1 MKPGLHQAGFLRSV
15 QEAAELEGVSL
26 EAGAWP
32 QRPEAALSGRRRP
45 SFSLR
50 KPVRLW
56 LTHIFTIRGL
66 GRELRTA

>member
-1 MKPGLHQAGFLRSV
+1 MKPGLHQAGFLHAV
-15 QEAAELEGVSL
+15 QEAAELEGVPL

-32 QRPEAALSGRRRP
+32 QRLEAALSGRRCP

-56 LTHIFTIRGL
+56 LTHIFSIRGL
-66 GRELRTA
+66 LEA